1 MKTKNPSKWF
11 RLSRKETQVKK
22 FSKKLMITG
31 ATLLAFLVASV
42 AFAAWVVTG
51 SGDGYAKATSSQALY
66 TDNVGA
72 TTVAQLYPGGSG
84 DVKVTVRNP
93 NPFPVEVTQVSAN
106 GAVSGNANCTDVGAD
121 PLKATGVS
129 FTTQNLVAGN
139 VVPAKSGGTDGTLAL
154 TLSNAAAMSNASV
167 NACQGATFTIPVT
180 FTAASN

>member
-1 MKTKNPSKWF
+1 M
-11 RLSRKETQVKK
+11 KK

-31 ATLLAFLVASV
+31 ATLLVFLVASV

-51 SGDGYAKATSSQALY
+51 SGNGYAKATSSQALH
-66 TDNVGA
+66 TDDVGA

-106 GAVSGNANCTDVGAD
+106 GAVVGNANCTDVGGD

-129 FTTQNLVAGN
+129 FTTQNLATGN
-139 VVPAKSGGTDGTLAL
+139 VVPAKSGGTDGTLGL

>member
-1 MKTKNPSKWF
+1 MGPGPADVDVFNKTKNLEVAPT
-11 RLSRKETQVKK
+11 SRKETLVKK
-22 FSKKLMITG
+22 YSKKLMITG

-66 TDNVGA
+66 TDDVGA

-93 NPFPVEVTQVSAN
+93 NPFPVEVTQV
-106 GAVSGNANCTDVGAD
+106 GGD